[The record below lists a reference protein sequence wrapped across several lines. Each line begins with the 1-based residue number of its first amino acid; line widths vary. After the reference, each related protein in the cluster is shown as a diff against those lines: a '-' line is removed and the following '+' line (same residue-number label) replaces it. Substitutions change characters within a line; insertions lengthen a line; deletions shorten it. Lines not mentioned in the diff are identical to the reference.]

1 MHLICID
8 TETIGLPTRKGGF
21 DDYSHYSETSNYD
34 SCRVIEIGY
43 VIFNSHGRIMKK
55 VNHLIKPVNIKIENS
70 HIHGITQEL
79 AEKNG
84 IKMYDALKELE
95 EDLKYVDTIVAHN
108 LLFDYNIILS
118 ECYRLN
124 FNNLIYKI
132 ESLNKSCT
140 MKLGRKVIGL
150 GKYPKLSVLYEFL
163 FQKEIVQEHRAL
175 SDVLFCL
182 DCYIKMVELLNL
194 DMNGCRKIEE
204 KNICL

>member
-1 MHLICID
+1 
-8 TETIGLPTRKGGF
+8 
-21 DDYSHYSETSNYD
+21 
-34 SCRVIEIGY
+34 
-43 VIFNSHGRIMKK
+43 MKK
-55 VNHLIKPVNIKIENS
+55 VNHLIKPINIKIENS

-84 IKMYDALKELE
+84 IKMYEALKELE
-95 EDLKYVDTIVAHN
+95 DDLKFVDTIVAHN

-124 FNNLIYKI
+124 FNNLINKI

-140 MKLGRKVIGL
+140 MKLGRKVMGV

-182 DCYIKMVELLNL
+182 DCYIKMVEILNL

-204 KNICL
+204 KNISL